1 MQLAEQYCDDRLVSV
16 LEGGY
21 TLDGLASAVKV
32 HVETLTGQS
41 FPHVKIEHENS
52 NIEKAS

>member
-1 MQLAEQYCDDRLVSV
+1 MQLAEQYCDGRLISV

-32 HVETLTGQS
+32 HVETLHSEIHPKTDLVM
-41 FPHVKIEHENS
+41 P
-52 NIEKAS
+52 